1 MQKQPPEAF
10 HKTAILKTFV
20 IFTGKH
26 LRGGLFF
33 IKVAGFQAS
42 NYLKRTSTQ
51 IFSGEYWRIYKNI
64 YFEELEVAT
73 RSVQQTTP
81 PAC

>member
-1 MQKQPPEAF
+1 MQKQPPEVF
-10 HKTAILKTFV
+10 HKPAILKNFV

-26 LRGGLFF
+26 LCGDLFF
-33 IKVAGFQAS
+33 IKVAGFS
-42 NYLKRTSTQ
+42 GLYLKRTSTQ

-73 RSVQQTTP
+73 RGVL
-81 PAC
+81 